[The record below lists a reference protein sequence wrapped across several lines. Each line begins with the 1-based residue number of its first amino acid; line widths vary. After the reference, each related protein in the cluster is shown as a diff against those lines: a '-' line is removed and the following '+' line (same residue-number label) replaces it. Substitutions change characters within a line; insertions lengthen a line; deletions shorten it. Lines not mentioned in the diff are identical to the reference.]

1 MNSDNLKLIGLTTY
15 LRQAPKVQR
24 LQKLSLDM
32 LSTIRSHE
40 GGKYQRH
47 GKLFAECMQLMASI
61 VCQTSRA
68 ADVDEGDVGDKIDL
82 VLTEQKPPQKSQ

>member
-1 MNSDNLKLIGLTTY
+1 
-15 LRQAPKVQR
+15 
-24 LQKLSLDM
+24 
-32 LSTIRSHE
+32 
-40 GGKYQRH
+40 
-47 GKLFAECMQLMASI
+47 MQLMASI